1 MRLFRKSNVKVASRK
16 RRIRFV
22 LRSLVF
28 LSISFVLALVLR
40 HFSLHLEKL
49 QIQNLVVEG
58 SSKQFSRESILS
70 QAGVKV
76 GMPLFLVDLRT
87 VVEKLQKNSWVDF
100 VKVSRKIPHTL
111 TIQVIPHEPRLLLSV
126 GRYYY
131 VGKNAEIFKELG
143 SSDSK
148 DFPILTGL
156 NSEEMEANPS
166 QTREILQQALKLLS
180 TYEQQTMYENLG
192 LSEIHYDRAAGF
204 SLIPEKKRL
213 KILVGFEGFDT
224 KLERLKAAYEKIKNL
239 PRSFA
244 SIDLNYEEKIILTL

>member
-16 RRIRFV
+16 RRIRFI

-28 LSISFVLALVLR
+28 LSFSFVLALVLR

-49 QIQNLVVEG
+49 QIRNVIVEG
-58 SSKQFSRESILS
+58 SSKQFSRESILT

-87 VVEKLQKNSWVDF
+87 VVEKLQKNAWIDF
-100 VKVSRKIPHTL
+100 VKVSRRFPHTFV
-111 TIQVIPHEPRLLLSV
+111 IQVTPHEPRLMLSV
-126 GRYYY
+126 GRFYY
-131 VGKNAEIFKELG
+131 VGRNGEIFKELN

-156 NSEEMEANPS
+156 SIDEMEENPP

-180 TYEQQTMYENLG
+180 SYEQQAVYENLG
-192 LSEIHYDRAAGF
+192 LSEIHYDRAVGF

-213 KILVGFEGFDT
+213 KILVGFESFDT
-224 KLERLKAAYEKIKNL
+224 KLERLQAAYEKIKSL

-244 SIDLNYEEKIILTL
+244 SIDLNYDGKIILTL